1 MAAERPA
8 RRPAARDRGE
18 GSENSGER
26 RDSRAPR
33 VAPEFA
39 DIPTWEEAI
48 GALSLRTPTEDHARR
63 TESRGRGGRDG
74 GGSRPPRRR

>member
-1 MAAERPA
+1 
-8 RRPAARDRGE
+8 
-18 GSENSGER
+18 
-26 RDSRAPR
+26 

-63 TESRGRGGRDG
+63 TENRGRGGRDG
-74 GGSRPPRRR
+74 GGSGRPRRR